1 MSNQFEQIYKMAQT
15 SGINA
20 LNSCVP
26 EGMVVRDSFSGR
38 TWSVPEGPC
47 GFAWVQIKGNTSFGR
62 WAKKSGLASS
72 AYPKGLMFWVSYGGQ
87 SMERKEAYARAFAAV
102 LRENNI
108 EAYADSRM
116 D

>member
-1 MSNQFEQIYKMAQT
+1 MSDHFQQIYDEARAA
-15 SGINA
+15 GINA
-20 LNSCVP
+20 LNACVP
-26 EGMVVRDSFSGR
+26 DVMVLRDNVSGR
-38 TWSVPEGPC
+38 TWTVPDGVC
-47 GFAWVQIKGNTSFGR
+47 GFAWIQIKGNTSFGR
-62 WAKKSGLASS
+62 WAKKSGLTSP
-72 AYPKGLMFWVSYGGQ
+72 AYPNGLMFWVSYGGQ